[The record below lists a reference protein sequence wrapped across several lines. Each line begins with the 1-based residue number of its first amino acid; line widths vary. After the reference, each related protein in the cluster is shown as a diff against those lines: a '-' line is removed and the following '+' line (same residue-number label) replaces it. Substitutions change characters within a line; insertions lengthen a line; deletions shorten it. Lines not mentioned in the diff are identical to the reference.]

1 MPTFEYKDFSDD
13 WREIAESVPADR
25 YGDITATAG
34 GQAFKILRISHF
46 DADVDG
52 GKMMVET
59 AARDFSDASPYFS
72 HITRDAH
79 VSRIITLR
87 GKPKF
92 VLEPGSQVIKF
103 KAARE
108 GVSVSKFIA
117 AAREGSLGRRIAE
130 EAIREEK
137 TARLC
142 AEAKVL
148 ALTERLKDIEEET
161 AMLNIELRA
170 ARKELALRGAE

>member
-1 MPTFEYKDFSDD
+1 M
-13 WREIAESVPADR
+13 
-25 YGDITATAG
+25 
-34 GQAFKILRISHF
+34 
-46 DADVDG
+46 
-52 GKMMVET
+52 
-59 AARDFSDASPYFS
+59 
-72 HITRDAH
+72 
-79 VSRIITLR
+79 
-87 GKPKF
+87 
-92 VLEPGSQVIKF
+92 
-103 KAARE
+103 
-108 GVSVSKFIA
+108 SKFIA